1 MKSRNK
7 KTLLMRNFI
16 FIATII
22 LAFGC
27 SSSRKSEGRVYDSVT
42 VDNESLQLKNDTL
55 YYSTGLKFFIG
66 QELVIGNP
74 AGEDGYYRSII
85 YKTAIV
91 PSIWGQDRRY
101 DHAIENHVN
110 VKKSREGVK
119 QLLVPG
125 NSVTVKGIG
134 LWKNSKPN
142 FYLVSLVSNSEVFS
156 CDIQFALS
164 LKELSL
170 PR

>member
-1 MKSRNK
+1 MKRLIFLAITAFAIACSSGK
-7 KTLLMRNFI
+7 KT
-16 FIATII
+16 
-22 LAFGC
+22 
-27 SSSRKSEGRVYDSVT
+27 EGRVYDVVN
-42 VDNESLQLKNDTL
+42 VDNENFQLKNDTL
-55 YYSTGLKFFIG
+55 YSSTGLKFFKG
-66 QELVIGNP
+66 QQLIIGNP

-91 PSIWGQDRRY
+91 PSIWGQDKRY
-101 DHAIENHVN
+101 DHAVENHVN

-119 QLLVPG
+119 KILVPG
-125 NSVTVKGIG
+125 KSVTIKGIG

-142 FYLVSLVSNSEVFS
+142 FYLVSLAYDSEVFG

-170 PR
+170 Q

>member
-1 MKSRNK
+1 MHVV
-7 KTLLMRNFI
+7 
-16 FIATII
+16 A
-22 LAFGC
+22 C
-27 SSSRKSEGRVYDSVT
+27 SSSKSPGSRVYDLVSA
-42 VDNESLQLKNDTL
+42 DNESYQLKGDTL
-55 YYSTGLKFFIG
+55 FSDTGLKFFKG
-66 QELVIGNP
+66 QQLIIGNP

-119 QLLVPG
+119 EFLVPG
-125 NSVTVKGIG
+125 KLVTIKGIG

-142 FYLVSLVSNSEVFS
+142 FYIVSLASGSEVFS

-170 PR
+170 P

>member
-1 MKSRNK
+1 MKRLSFIIIV
-7 KTLLMRNFI
+7 TLVV
-16 FIATII
+16 A
-22 LAFGC
+22 C
-27 SSSRKSEGRVYDSVT
+27 SSSKNSGSKVYDLVT
-42 VDNESLQLKNDTL
+42 TDNESFQLKGDTL
-55 YYSTGLKFFIG
+55 FSSTGLKFYRG
-66 QELVIGNP
+66 QQLIIGNP

-91 PSIWGQDRRY
+91 PSIWGQDKSY
-101 DHAIENHVN
+101 DHAVENHVN

-125 NSVTVKGIG
+125 NSVTIRGIG
-134 LWKNSKPN
+134 IWKNSKPN
-142 FYLVSLVSNSEVFS
+142 FYLVSLASGSEVFG

-170 PR
+170 P

>member
-1 MKSRNK
+1 
-7 KTLLMRNFI
+7 
-16 FIATII
+16 
-22 LAFGC
+22 
-27 SSSRKSEGRVYDSVT
+27 
-42 VDNESLQLKNDTL
+42 L
-55 YYSTGLKFFIG
+55 YSSTGVKFFRG
-66 QELVIGNP
+66 QQLIIGNP

-91 PSIWGQDRRY
+91 PSIWGQDKRY

-119 QLLVPG
+119 RFLVPG
-125 NSVTVKGIG
+125 KSVTIKGIG
-134 LWKNSKPN
+134 LWKESKPN
-142 FYLVSLVSNSEVFS
+142 FYLVSLASDSEVFG

-170 PR
+170 PK

>member
-1 MKSRNK
+1 MKK
-7 KTLLMRNFI
+7 LVFITITTL
-16 FIATII
+16 AV
-22 LAFGC
+22 AC
-27 SSSRKSEGRVYDSVT
+27 SSSRNLSGRTFDTVA
-42 VDNESLQLKNDTL
+42 VDNESWQLKNDTL
-55 YYSTGLKFFIG
+55 YSSTGLKFFKG
-66 QELVIGNP
+66 QRLTIGNP

-85 YKTAIV
+85 YNTAIV
-91 PSIWGQDRRY
+91 PSIWGQDKRY

-119 QLLVPG
+119 QFLVPG
-125 NSVTVKGIG
+125 NSVTIQGIG

-142 FYLVSLVSNSEVFS
+142 FYLVSLTSGSEAFG

-170 PR
+170 P